1 MSLIPLS
8 IRHHW
13 SDWKLPGVRSKA
25 VNSMIECER
34 GDAVP
39 IIVAPGKLWLTVT
52 HVFVAGLDLSI
63 RDGARMVTFGVR
75 VVTFKPLR

>member
-1 MSLIPLS
+1 MSPIPLS

-13 SDWKLPGVRSKA
+13 IDWKLPGVRSKA
-25 VNSMIECER
+25 VNSMIER

-63 RDGARMVTFGVR
+63 RGGARI
-75 VVTFKPLR
+75 